1 MIDRPF
7 AWPLRNNLRCKWN
20 VYCYFR
26 KSLWNDLYTQA
37 WIEFYWKL
45 SLLIASSN
53 LFAKKMQSLHL
64 SILSDNWLQN
74 ASLFIYLLQYQQL
87 WPISLK
93 NYLFRRSNNV
103 RTWSFRWC
111 CNCYNWSGRKFTW
124 FRCTWLQNITCSVT
138 STMCSVQSFPALQPV
153 VPKIYEPWLW

>member
-26 KSLWNDLYTQA
+26 KSLWNDLYT
-37 WIEFYWKL
+37 
-45 SLLIASSN
+45 SLNRVLLKANVTDCVIKFICQENAISTY
-53 LFAKKMQSLHL
+53 L
-64 SILSDNWLQN
+64 SILSDNWLQS
-74 ASLFIYLLQYQQL
+74 ASLFIYLLQYQQP

-103 RTWSFRWC
+103 WTGSFRWC
-111 CNCYNWSGRKFTW
+111 CNCNDWSGSKFTW

-138 STMCSVQSFPALQPV
+138 STMCSVQSFLTLQPV
-153 VPKIYEPWLW
+153 VPKIYEPWL